1 MLRIDQIPANNANFN
16 TQRLK
21 TSPWLLIYWKFA
33 AIDEK
38 IMFRCGNRN
47 VIG

>member
-1 MLRIDQIPANNANFN
+1 MLRIEQMPVKEANFN

-21 TSPWLLIYWKFA
+21 TSPQLSIYWKFT

-38 IMFRCGNRN
+38 IMLRCGNRN